1 MANMPADKST
11 LIDQVD
17 AWLPQTQCTK
27 CGYPRCRLY
36 AEAIVHGESD
46 INQCPPG
53 GDVTITALADLLD
66 VPAKPL
72 NRVYGEYKPR
82 VRAMIDEARCI
93 GCALCL
99 PACPVDAI
107 LGTAK
112 KMHTVIAHE
121 CTGCELCV
129 APCPVDCIGLVAV
142 EYAGRGDGDTW
153 PDYSRQQVDRARSRT
168 YAHLRRLEQQNA
180 YSSTRHRMR
189 RNQPSLAPTKA
200 RMRDEIQAAVER
212 VRTRKLRGTSRTGRE

>member
-1 MANMPADKST
+1 MASMPIDKPT

-27 CGYPRCRLY
+27 CGYPLCRRY

-46 INQCPPG
+46 INRCPPG
-53 GDVTITALADLLD
+53 GDVTINALATLLNV
-66 VPAKPL
+66 VPKPL
-72 NRVYGEYKPR
+72 DPDYGEHKAR

-107 LGTAK
+107 LGAPK
-112 KMHTVIAHE
+112 KMHTIIANE

-129 APCPVDCIGLVAV
+129 TPCPVDCIDLVVAD
-142 EYAGRGDGDTW
+142 RTTHRDDWPW
-153 PDYSRQQVDRARSRT
+153 PDYSREQVDRARSRT
-168 YAHLRRLEQQNA
+168 HAHLRRLEQQNA
-180 YSSTRHRMR
+180 YSSGCYRGR
-189 RNQPSLAPTKA
+189 RSESDLTPTKA
-200 RMRDEIQAAVER
+200 KIRAEIKAAVQR
-212 VRTRKLRGTSRTGRE
+212 ARARRLSVPSKIDRE

>member
-1 MANMPADKST
+1 MANVPVDKPT
-11 LIDQVD
+11 LVDQVD

-53 GDVTITALADLLD
+53 GDVTITALAASLD

-72 NRVYGEYKPR
+72 NRDYGEYKPR
-82 VRAMIDEARCI
+82 MLAVIDEARCI

-112 KMHTVIAHE
+112 KMHTVIANE

-129 APCPVDCIGLVAV
+129 APCPVDCIALVAV
-142 EYAGRGDGDTW
+142 ENTADYHNQPW
-153 PDYSRQQVDRARSRT
+153 PDYSREQVDRARSRT
-168 YAHLRRLEQQNA
+168 HAHLRRLEQQNA
-180 YSSTRHRMR
+180 YSSGCHQAR

-200 RMRDEIQAAVER
+200 KIRDEIQAAVQR
-212 VRTRKLRGTSRTGRE
+212 VRTRKLRGTSKTGRE